1 MHKRALSM
9 YRFVLF
15 FFCRRGARRRAK
27 DVFYVYNNCN
37 CALNCQSYLIWS
49 VWLRDICTT
58 RFLSIA
64 AWLMIIFNKPSSK
77 WYDYMIR
84 FFQIAKTGPEP
95 LSCYVGDPLCW
106 PQSYHTHTHRHLACW
121 LGALITPVLFAVCVC
136 VCADEIDTFRG
147 RRVSTLSA
155 TAEMIY
161 TFHGRPSHQEGGHS
175 KTATSRGSIL

>member
-1 MHKRALSM
+1 
-9 YRFVLF
+9 
-15 FFCRRGARRRAK
+15 
-27 DVFYVYNNCN
+27 
-37 CALNCQSYLIWS
+37 
-49 VWLRDICTT
+49 
-58 RFLSIA
+58 
-64 AWLMIIFNKPSSK
+64 
-77 WYDYMIR
+77 MIR
-84 FFQIAKTGPEP
+84 FFQIAKSGPEP

-106 PQSYHTHTHRHLACW
+106 PQSYHTHTHTDTLLAGWALSSHLCYSR
-121 LGALITPVLFAVCVC
+121 CVC